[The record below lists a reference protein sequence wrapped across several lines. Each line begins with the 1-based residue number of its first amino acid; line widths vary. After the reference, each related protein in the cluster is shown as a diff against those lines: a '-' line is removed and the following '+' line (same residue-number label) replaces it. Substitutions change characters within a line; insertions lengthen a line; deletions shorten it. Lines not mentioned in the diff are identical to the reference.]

1 MANNEAFNLQK
12 FIVSVVIIGIVLVIG
27 IYINAEIGNTVMAE
41 NTAGSITNESVTF
54 GATNAA
60 QTLAVASLEDI
71 SCNSVATVYNGTSG
85 STLLVGNITLTSD
98 CTALNASTL
107 DWYGDASTALVSY
120 SYTYTAST
128 DASNSADDIVSA
140 LSTGTSWVSILVVV
154 GFAVIIL
161 TMLTSGLGM
170 AGRREEIPYY

>member
-12 FIVSVVIIGIVLVIG
+12 FIISVVIIGIVLVVG
-27 IYINAEIGNTVMAE
+27 IYINSEIGETVKDE
-41 NTAGSITNESVTF
+41 NTAGSVTNESVTF
-54 GATNAA
+54 TATNAA
-60 QTLAVASLEDI
+60 QTLTVASLEDVE
-71 SCNSVATVYNGTSG
+71 CGSVATVYNGTAG
-85 STLLVGNITLTSD
+85 STLLVGNVTLTSD
-98 CTALNASTL
+98 CTVLNGSTL
-107 DWYGDASTALVSY
+107 DWYGDESTALVSY

-128 DASNSADDIVSA
+128 DASNSASDVVDA